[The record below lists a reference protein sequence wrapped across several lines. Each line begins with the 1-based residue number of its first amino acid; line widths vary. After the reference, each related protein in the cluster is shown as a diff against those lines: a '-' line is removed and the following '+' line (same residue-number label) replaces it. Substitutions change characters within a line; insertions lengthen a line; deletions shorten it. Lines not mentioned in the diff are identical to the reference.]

1 MKKTTLVSLTFAL
14 VAFAAVSAVPAQ
26 ADYVGY
32 VVTDKG
38 EFPMPETFDNIP
50 HKHLKDVKWGDYDG
64 PKSRVAVLEVEN
76 NSNVGSYT
84 VVGPFGQSYSYS
96 SSQYATQVPVQGIE
110 AMLTDSL
117 HRTNRFRL
125 VERQV
130 IGQVLGEQDLGAS
143 GRVAKPSAAKI
154 GKVLGAQYQIQAVV
168 TSYEPNYK
176 GRSVNLGALST
187 KARMLGGVKI
197 GMEKSMVSM
206 NFRLIDAETSEIV
219 YTKQVDAIVAKK
231 GLGLGGGGWGSGGAV
246 GGFVSGYGKTPIG
259 QCVMSA
265 LNMGVFDLIKQIG
278 ARSAQGSVIK
288 ASGSTVYINLNRDV
302 VSVGDELKAVSMG
315 EELIDPETGI
325 SLGGEEETIGMLEV
339 TSAKEKFSIAKPLGF
354 DASRLKAGDKVVS
367 TKAAAPLQFADRW
380 EGPTSTTNKLKKRR

>member
-1 MKKTTLVSLTFAL
+1 MKKTTILSVTAAMA
-14 VAFAAVSAVPAQ
+14 AFVILGAVPVQ

-32 VVTDKG
+32 AVVDKG
-38 EFPMPETFDNIP
+38 EFALPDTLDNIP
-50 HKHLKDVKWGDYDG
+50 NKHLVEVKWGDYAG
-64 PKSRVAVLEVEN
+64 PRSRVAVLEVEN
-76 NSNVGSYT
+76 NSSVGSYT
-84 VVGPFGQSYSYS
+84 VTGPFGQSYSYS

-117 HRTNRFRL
+117 HRTHRFRL

-130 IGQVLGEQDLGAS
+130 LGQVLGEQDLAAS
-143 GRVAKPSAAKI
+143 GRVSKPSGAKI

-176 GRSVNLGALST
+176 GRSIGLGGIAPGV
-187 KARMLGGVKI
+187 LGGVKV

-206 NFRLIDAETSEIV
+206 NFRLIDAETSEII

-231 GLGLGGGGWGSGGAV
+231 SMGLGGGGWGGGGAL
-246 GGFVSGYGKTPIG
+246 GGFVSGYGKTPVG
-259 QCVMSA
+259 QCVMAA
-265 LNMGVFDLIKQIG
+265 LNMGVFDLVKQIG

-288 ASGSTVYINLNRDV
+288 ASGSTVYINLSSDV

-325 SLGGEEETIGMLEV
+325 SLGGEEETIGMLRV
-339 TSAKEKFSIAKPLGF
+339 TSAKEKFSIAEPMGF
-354 DASRLKAGDKVVS
+354 NASRLKAGDKVLS
-367 TKAAAPLQFADRW
+367 TKTAAPLQFASKW
-380 EGPTSTTNKLKKRR
+380 EGPTSTSNKMRKKR